1 MSDFDSSL
9 PTSITDHTDPEGV
22 DKQVEVSE
30 KLIHNRTHGE
40 DSDGTKRQLKL
51 SEEGKSN
58 GRGDY
63 HVTENSEP
71 QSSGLI
77 AHERQAVKSQEHQT
91 KRISA
96 VDGSD
101 NTTCQDVAIRDES
114 GIPYSDSNPLPVVVS
129 ESEGEELTIFNTS
142 ASVAK
147 DATVNHDYTVTALK
161 KFRGKQ
167 MYGSA
172 SGRTKIEVLVETGI
186 GTGLFNQKYV
196 GFGTASNPNVPIDLK
211 SMLHVLAGIIIRV
224 AITNIDNQ
232 PFDVYSTLSGIEL

>member
-1 MSDFDSSL
+1 MSDFDSSE
-9 PTSITDHTDPEGV
+9 PVSITDHDNPEGI
-22 DKQVEVSE
+22 DQQVQVTE
-30 KLIHNRTHGE
+30 KLVHNRSHGQ
-40 DSDGTKRQLKL
+40 DPAGAKKQLRL
-51 SEEGKSN
+51 SEEGKPN

-77 AHERQAVKSQEHQT
+77 ASERQAAKTEAHQT
-91 KRISA
+91 KRVSA

-101 NTTCQDVAIRDES
+101 DATCLDVAMRDES
-114 GIPYSDSNPLPVVVS
+114 GVPYSDSNPLNVVVS
-129 ESEGEELTIFNTS
+129 ESEGEELTIFNTT

-167 MYGSA
+167 MYGAA
-172 SGRTKIEVLVETGI
+172 SGRTKFELLVETGV
-186 GTGLFNQKYV
+186 GTGIYNQKYV
-196 GFGTASNPNVPIDLK
+196 GFGTSSNPNVPIDLN
-211 SMLHVLAGIIIRV
+211 SVLHVAAGLKIRI
-224 AITNIDNQ
+224 AITNTDNQ

>member
-77 AHERQAVKSQEHQT
+77 AHERQAVKSQDHQT

-101 NTTCQDVAIRDES
+101 NTTCQDVAIRDEN
-114 GIPYSDSNPLPVVVS
+114 GVPYSDANPLNVVMS
-129 ESEGEELTIFNTS
+129 ESDGDELTIFNTS
-142 ASVAK
+142 AAVAK
-147 DATVNHDYTVTALK
+147 DASVNHDYTVTALK
-161 KFRGKQ
+161 KLRVRQVFA
-167 MYGSA
+167 SA
-172 SGRTKIEVLVETGI
+172 SGRTKVEIFTETGV
-186 GTGLFNQKYV
+186 GTNLFNTRLV

-211 SMLHVLAGIIIRV
+211 SLLHVLAGTIIRIK
-224 AITNIDNQ
+224 ITNTDNQ
-232 PFDVYSTLSGIEL
+232 PFDVYSTLSAIEL